1 MNKKIIVPFMVL
13 ALAAPLYIAMADETS
28 TITGENSTTT
38 TDCGNAPTAPSAG
51 ATVQERQQYK
61 QDLQQYRQC
70 QKKETVAA
78 AREKNLEARC
88 KNIQTRLETRINR
101 YENNGKMFETVFGNM
116 LARIQRL
123 SDRLKTKGVDVSKLE
138 TDLVT
143 LNDKINKL
151 FSDQKSFM
159 LTLEAAKSITCSE
172 VDRENSTETKTK
184 MGEARKV
191 FQTLHEDRLDIRSYF
206 KETIK
211 PDILAIR
218 QQLAGQETT
227 TTETEE

>member
-13 ALAAPLYIAMADETS
+13 ALAAPLYIAMADES
-28 TITGENSTTT
+28 STTT
-38 TDCGNAPTAPSAG
+38 TGCGSAPTAPGSE
-51 ATVQERQQYK
+51 ATIQERQQYK
-61 QDLQQYRQC
+61 QNLQQYRQC
-70 QKKETVAA
+70 QQKEAA
-78 AREKNLEARC
+78 AAAKEKLLEARC

-101 YENNGKMFETVFGNM
+101 YENNGQMFETVFGNM
-116 LARIQRL
+116 LARMQRL
-123 SDRLKTKGVDVSKLE
+123 SDRLKAKGIDVSKLE
-138 TDLVT
+138 ADLIT
-143 LNDKINKL
+143 LNGKINKL
-151 FSDQKSFM
+151 FSDQESFM

-184 MGEARKV
+184 IGEARKV
-191 FQTLHEDRLDIRSYF
+191 FQTLHEDRLDIRNFF

-218 QQLAGQETT
+218 QQIASQETT